1 MDNIQVIP
9 FFGTSFT
16 TYVPILMIIIAFITL
31 FDLLARIL
39 QLFGIESEESDIQ
52 PFSWFKSATDRGMS
66 TELLEKFNTGKLIVT
81 AEIRQLESQNEQ
93 LKRNR
98 ETSAQPRVS
107 QTKDGFIPLHQ
118 VASSIEDGEED
129 VGGFERFRPNSGS
142 AKSNRSQEPKVDD
155 FSTSSFLS
163 FGGNHKGNTMSRS
176 SETVEDSRNKKKLTG
191 KSGYSKLDA
200 GSGKET
206 KPSKDIFSFDD
217 EESNASY
224 GGRYTNF

>member
-52 PFSWFKSATDRGMS
+52 PFSWFKSTADRGMS
-66 TELLEKFNTGKLIVT
+66 TELLEKFNTGKLIVS

-93 LKRNR
+93 LKKNR
-98 ETSAQPRVS
+98 ETASQPRGS
-107 QTKDGFIPLHQ
+107 ATKDGFVPLHQ
-118 VASSIEDGEED
+118 NTEDGDEEV
-129 VGGFERFRPNSGS
+129 VGYDRFRPSTGS
-142 AKSNRSQEPKVDD
+142 NKNNRSQEPKVDD
-155 FSTSSFLS
+155 FGTSSFLS
-163 FGGNHKGNTMSRS
+163 FGDNRKGNATSRNS
-176 SETVEDSRNKKKLTG
+176 GTIEDSANKKKLTG
-191 KSGYSKLDA
+191 KSGYAKLNAD
-200 GSGKET
+200 SGKEA

-217 EESNASY
+217 EESNAAY